1 MTISQR
7 GTSFSSPSS
16 YTLDRWSATV
26 PTPASCTVTQSSV
39 APVGFTNSLALTV
52 TTGGTVGS
60 DVNFLYQAIEGFNCA
75 DLGFGTANAKTITV
89 SFWVRSSVTGSFG
102 GSLRNASGGTFRSYP
117 FSYTISSANTW
128 EQKSVTIAGD
138 TTGTWA
144 TNNGAGIYLF
154 FDLGSG
160 AATGTADSWQ
170 ASNLIGATGTQTALM
185 TTNGATFYITGVQL
199 EVGTQA
205 TSFEYRQYQQE
216 LALCQRYYYRLKAI
230 TATSRFANGFM
241 ANTTSGRAMVN
252 FPVPMRSAV
261 TALETSGTGSDYAI
275 FYLAANAVCNAVPI
289 FLNGTN
295 VNTTVIMPTA
305 TTLTA
310 GHGVQLAAN
319 SINAFLGFSVE
330 L

>member
-216 LALCQRYYYRLKAI
+216 LALCQRYYEICKAAVRARRDSSNI
-230 TATSRFANGFM
+230 LGTLLPFKVTKRAAPTMTQISIGLVVGNVTFNSFQATETEGCGLQLNASDDTAYTYGYTA
-241 ANTTSGRAMVN
+241 
-252 FPVPMRSAV
+252 SA
-261 TALETSGTGSDYAI
+261 SS
-275 FYLAANAVCNAVPI
+275 
-289 FLNGTN
+289 
-295 VNTTVIMPTA
+295 
-305 TTLTA
+305 
-310 GHGVQLAAN
+310 
-319 SINAFLGFSVE
+319 E